1 MRLVDILKEIECVN
15 GVVDVTYIPEGVDYY
30 NNVYRAAKIRILTS
44 FIDRH
49 NDMIEFNLRFIKG
62 EEADEFYFTDEGET
76 GSDCILCRKG
86 IQETREQFE
95 EKIKGLPYV
104 EMSGGMITST
114 FFKTYEEFQVIFPSY
129 IQALI
134 LCSNL

>member
-30 NNVYRAAKIRILTS
+30 NNVYRAAKISISTR
-44 FIDRH
+44 FVDRH
-49 NDMIEFNLRFIKG
+49 NDMIEFNLRFVKG

-76 GSDCILCRKG
+76 GLGCMLYGKTQEKRK
-86 IQETREQFE
+86 QFK

-104 EMSGGMITST
+104 EISGGMITST
-114 FFKTYEEFQVIFPSY
+114 FFKTYEEFQVILPSY

-134 LCSNL
+134 ICSNL

>member
-15 GVVDVTYIPEGVDYY
+15 GVVDVTYIPEGVDYD
-30 NNVYRAAKIRILTS
+30 NVFRAAKISISTG

-49 NDMIEFNLRFIKG
+49 NDMIEFSLRFVKG

-76 GSDCILCRKG
+76 GSDCILCGKG
-86 IQETREQFE
+86 IQETMEQFK

-114 FFKTYEEFQVIFPSY
+114 FFKTYEEFQAILPSY